1 MKSVTSAFNKKNETN
16 LMSITDYTVNENQI
30 KVVIKVLQVL
40 QSQKHGFHVTI
51 KITMLYTVFA

>member
-30 KVVIKVLQVL
+30 KVV
-40 QSQKHGFHVTI
+40 SN
-51 KITMLYTVFA
+51 